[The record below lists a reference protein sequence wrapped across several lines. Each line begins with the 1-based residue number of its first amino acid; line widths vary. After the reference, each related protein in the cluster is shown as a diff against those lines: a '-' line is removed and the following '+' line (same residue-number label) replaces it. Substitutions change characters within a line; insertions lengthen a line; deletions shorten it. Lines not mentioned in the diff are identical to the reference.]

1 VGREGSWSGSRLGRQ
16 KDRGGMVDDGIGIGI
31 GMLARWSLS
40 SEHGYLAG
48 SSGNG

>member
-1 VGREGSWSGSRLGRQ
+1 MGVGVVVGWEGRRTA
-16 KDRGGMVDDGIGIGI
+16 GGGTVDDGIGIGI